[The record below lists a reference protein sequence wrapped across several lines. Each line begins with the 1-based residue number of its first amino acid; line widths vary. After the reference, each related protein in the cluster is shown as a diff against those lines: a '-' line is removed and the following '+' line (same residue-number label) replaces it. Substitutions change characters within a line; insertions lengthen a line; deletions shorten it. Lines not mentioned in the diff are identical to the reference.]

1 MAYDT
6 SNSPALI
13 SQRVGATGGAVY
25 MYKDG
30 DALATVVANGYISN
44 AAELGIVAGDQ
55 VVHIDE
61 TNGITNT
68 LIAASWTNG
77 TATGATCSAIEPIG
91 ETSIAL
97 SSAGTG
103 TILVGDIIKFGNDNT
118 TEYRVTTGDADVSGG
133 GTLVITPALVA
144 ATAVGTTITVQSDVI
159 NLKGKGVIKTLTA
172 ATTLLAGDMNDAVF
186 VLNSGTEFAVTLPA
200 VVAGLKARFIVGAA
214 PSGASYTVVATGN
227 VIFGNISSADMD
239 AAGNAEIET
248 TGADVISFVDA
259 KAVVGDW
266 VEIVSD
272 GTNWYASG
280 SVGTFDAV
288 TIA

>member
-1 MAYDT
+1 MAYET
-6 SNSPALI
+6 SNPPALI
-13 SQRVGATGGAVY
+13 SQRVGASGGAVY

-30 DALATVVANGYISN
+30 DALATVIANGYISN

-68 LIAASWTNG
+68 LIASAWTNG
-77 TATGATCSAIEPIG
+77 TAVGATCSAIEPIG

-144 ATAVGTTITVQSDVI
+144 ATAVGTTITVQSDVLS
-159 NLKGKGVIKTLTA
+159 LKGRGMIKTLTA
-172 ATTLLAGDMNDAVF
+172 ATTLLAADMNDSVF
-186 VLNSGTEFAVTLPA
+186 ILNSTTEFAVTLPA
-200 VVAGLKARFIVGAA
+200 PVAGLKSRFIVGGA
-214 PSGASYTVVATGN
+214 PSGASYTIVATGDIC
-227 VIFGNISSADMD
+227 VGAFASAADAGGSMD
-239 AAGNAEIET
+239 SEA
-248 TGADVISFVDA
+248 TGVDVLTFVDGQ
-259 KAVVGDW
+259 AVKGDW
-266 VEIVSD
+266 VDYVCD
-272 GTNWYASG
+272 GTNWYVTGISADE
-280 SVGTFDAV
+280 DAI
-288 TIA
+288 TLS